1 MRVEIL
7 AVLNYTFAPYITY
20 TTYLKLGHK
29 YMYRYSGIFNILL
42 VRYVGTYVTNLVSV
56 DLQVYCIKSISK
68 TRES

>member
-29 YMYRYSGIFNILL
+29 YIYRYSGKFNIS
-42 VRYVGTYVTNLVSV
+42 VRYVGTYAKNLVYV
-56 DLQVYCIKSISK
+56 DLHVYCIKSVSK